1 MNYSHEDLNSK
12 KEAKIYIHYTSMIVL
27 ITKSPSENGTF
38 SVFKG
43 QGAAFVKLR
52 LVRVVAYLENKPKE
66 NETSLREYVKHVLT
80 KIDKILLYM
89 SKKHKRS

>member
-1 MNYSHEDLNSK
+1 
-12 KEAKIYIHYTSMIVL
+12 MIVL

-80 KIDKILLYM
+80 KIDKTLFLNNCLKQNLLKEHCQVQIYLKNRVIYILG
-89 SKKHKRS
+89 

>member
-1 MNYSHEDLNSK
+1 
-12 KEAKIYIHYTSMIVL
+12 MIVL

-38 SVFKG
+38 SVFFKD

-66 NETSLREYVKHVLT
+66 NEPSIREFVKHVHT
-80 KIDKILLYM
+80 KIDNTLLM
-89 SKKHKRS
+89 SN